1 MSVVRVAIPLLKGK
15 RKFFLEKGRPW
26 SLAEHVLLAALTN
39 KPRTVGELAVAGDIP
54 QRLVLEAL
62 IRLMRAGWVTLQQE
76 SKGVVF
82 SATAAG
88 RSVVGDEE
96 LPKLARSTSRWMNF
110 VIDRVTGTLYRS
122 REMPFVERHIV
133 ESRAARERLVWLR
146 PRDLDAFD
154 DTAGVLATLFED
166 DERFLG
172 IESSAEKMVNRF
184 AIATV
189 RGTNVE
195 GLPPR
200 APDELVELVKH
211 AARNAAPFPMA
222 EKSLQQDPGRQIPFA
237 DRPAPRAIDAVF
249 RPEDLI
255 LGGAMH
261 ETILHEA
268 IKKAKH
274 RIIIHSTFISE
285 QGFAQVQASL
295 IAAAKRGAIVD
306 VLWGED
312 ENKTD
317 AVTTAKTIAKVR
329 TSIETEGL
337 SLSIR
342 VHPFSTRSHAK
353 ILVCDDGKSERL
365 SVTVGSCNWL
375 SSGFQNYEASIRF
388 SDPGVVSAVIEQ
400 IADLT
405 RGSDRHWT
413 ELTSEMA
420 RLSSDARLQK
430 PPTGVKAKVTLVL
443 GPQHAQFARIA
454 RDAARRRMFVTS
466 HRIGAAARPSV
477 VLPAITAVRENGI
490 EARVFYGV
498 ASEGPTD
505 ASGSPNGHPVPS
517 VQPVLTPK
525 LHAKILAWDDDHV
538 LITSQNWLS
547 ADPGESNV
555 RREIGLMVN
564 SKGIAKTVIDNFDA
578 ARGYVGVAAKADKA

>member
-39 KPRTVGELAVAGDIP
+39 KPRTVNELAVAGDVP
-54 QRLVLEAL
+54 QRLVLEAI

-76 SKGVVF
+76 SRGVVF

-88 RSVVGDEE
+88 HNVVGDEE
-96 LPKLARSTSRWMNF
+96 LPKLAKSTSRWMNF
-110 VIDRVTGTLYRS
+110 VIDQVTGTLYRS
-122 REMPFVERHIV
+122 REMPFVEQHV
-133 ESRAARERLVWLR
+133 TEKRAARERLVWLK

-154 DTAGVLATLFED
+154 DTSGVLETLFED
-166 DERFLG
+166 DEKFLG
-172 IESSAEKMVNRF
+172 VEPSVERMVKRF

-189 RGTNVE
+189 RGSNVE

-200 APDELVELVKH
+200 APAELVELVRR
-211 AARNAAPFPMA
+211 AARIANPTPMA
-222 EKSLQQDPGRQIPFA
+222 ERSPHHDPGRQIPFA
-237 DRPAPRAIDAVF
+237 DRPAPRVIDAVF
-249 RPEDLI
+249 RLEDLI
-255 LGGAMH
+255 LGGKMH
-261 ETILHEA
+261 EEVLHEA

-285 QGFAQVQASL
+285 QGFSQVEASL

-317 AVTTAKTIAKVR
+317 AVTTAKTIARVR
-329 TSIETEGL
+329 TSIETLGL

-353 ILVCDDGKSERL
+353 ILICDEGKSERL
-365 SVTVGSCNWL
+365 SATVGSCNWL

-388 SDPGVVSAVIEQ
+388 SDPNVVSAVLEQ

-405 RGSDRHWT
+405 RGADRHWT

-420 RLSSDARLQK
+420 RLASDARLQK
-430 PPTGVKAKVTLVL
+430 PPIGVKAKVTLVL
-443 GPQHAQFARIA
+443 GPQHASFARMA
-454 RDAARRRMFVTS
+454 RDTACRRMFVTS
-466 HRIGAAARPSV
+466 HRIGSAARPSIIV
-477 VLPAITAVRENGI
+477 PAITAVRENGI

-498 ASEGPTD
+498 ANVGPIV
-505 ASGSPNGHPVPS
+505 ASTQPNVHPVPS
-517 VQPVLTPK
+517 VQPVLTPR

-547 ADPGESNV
+547 ADPGESNL

-564 SKGIAKTVIDNFDA
+564 AKGVAKTVIDNFDA
-578 ARGYVGVAAKADKA
+578 ARRDDGVATNVGKA

>member
-88 RSVVGDEE
+88 QNVVGDEE
-96 LPKLARSTSRWMNF
+96 LPKLAKSTSRWMNF
-110 VIDRVTGTLYRS
+110 VIDRITGTLYRS
-122 REMPFVERHIV
+122 REMPFVERHVV
-133 ESRAARERLVWLR
+133 ESRAVRERLVWLR

-172 IESSAEKMVNRF
+172 IEPSAEKMVNRF

-189 RGTNVE
+189 RGANVE

-211 AARNAAPFPMA
+211 AARNAPPFPMA

-261 ETILHEA
+261 ETILREA
-268 IKKAKH
+268 IRKAKH

-285 QGFAQVQASL
+285 QGFEQVQTSL

-420 RLSSDARLQK
+420 RLASDARLQK

-443 GPQHAQFARIA
+443 GPQHAQFVRIA
-454 RDAARRRMFVTS
+454 RDTARRRMFVAS

-477 VLPAITAVRENGI
+477 ILPAIAAVRETGI

-498 ASEGPTD
+498 ASEG
-505 ASGSPNGHPVPS
+505 ASGTPISPNGHPAPS

-538 LITSQNWLS
+538 LISSQNWLS

-555 RREIGLMVN
+555 RREIGLMVH
-564 SKGIAKTVIDNFDA
+564 SKGVAKAVIDNFDA
-578 ARGYVGVAAKADKA
+578 AKGDGSIAAKVDNS

>member
-1 MSVVRVAIPLLKGK
+1 MSVVRVAIPLMKGK

-39 KPRTVGELAVAGDIP
+39 KPRTVGDLAVAGDVP

-88 RSVVGDEE
+88 HSVVGDEE
-96 LPKLARSTSRWMNF
+96 LPKLAKTTSRWMNF
-110 VIDRVTGTLYRS
+110 VIDKVTGTLYRS
-122 REMPFVERHIV
+122 REMPFVEQHVV
-133 ESRAARERLVWLR
+133 ERRAARERLVWLK
-146 PRDLDAFD
+146 PRDIDAFD
-154 DTAGVLATLFED
+154 DTAGVLSTLFED
-166 DERFLG
+166 DEKFLG
-172 IESSAEKMVNRF
+172 IEPSAEKMVKRF

-200 APDELVELVKH
+200 APAELVDLVKQ
-211 AARNAAPFPMA
+211 AARNAAPSPMA
-222 EKSLQQDPGRQIPFA
+222 EKSPQQDPGRQVPFV
-237 DRPAPRAIDAVF
+237 DRPTPRVIDAVF

-255 LGGAMH
+255 LGGATH
-261 ETILHEA
+261 EEVLHEA

-285 QGFAQVQASL
+285 QGFTQVQASL

-329 TSIETEGL
+329 TSIENEGL

-388 SDPGVVSAVIEQ
+388 SDPDVVSAVLEQ

-405 RGSDRHWT
+405 RGGDRHWT

-420 RLSSDARLQK
+420 RLASDARLQK
-430 PPTGVKAKVTLVL
+430 PPAGVKAKVTLVL

-466 HRIGAAARPSV
+466 HRIGSAARPSV
-477 VLPAITAVRENGI
+477 VLPAITAVRENAI
-490 EARVFYGV
+490 EARVFYGA
-498 ASEGPTD
+498 ASEGPAG
-505 ASGSPNGHPVPS
+505 ASTSPKGHLVPS

-547 ADPGESNV
+547 ADPGESNI

-564 SKGIAKTVIDNFDA
+564 SKGIAKAVIDNFDA
-578 ARGYVGVAAKADKA
+578 ARGDGGVAEKADKP

>member
-26 SLAEHVLLAALTN
+26 SLVEHVFLAALTN
-39 KPRTVGELAVAGDIP
+39 RSRTVDELAIAGNVP
-54 QRLVLEAL
+54 RRLVLEAL

-76 SKGVVF
+76 KEGVVF
-82 SATAAG
+82 SATLAG
-88 RSVVGDEE
+88 HSVVGDEE
-96 LPKLARSTSRWMNF
+96 LPKLAKSTSRWMNF
-110 VIDRVTGTLYRS
+110 VIDQITGTLYRS
-122 REMPFVERHIV
+122 REMPFVEQRVV
-133 ESRAARERLVWLR
+133 ESRAARERLVWLK
-146 PRDLDAFD
+146 PRDIDAFD
-154 DTAGVLATLFED
+154 DTAGVLATLFEH

-172 IESSAEKMVNRF
+172 IAPSAEKMVKRF

-189 RGTNVE
+189 RGTSVE
-195 GLPPR
+195 GLPSR
-200 APDELVELVKH
+200 APAELVELVRQ
-211 AARNAAPFPMA
+211 AARNAAPSPMA
-222 EKSLQQDPGRQIPFA
+222 ENSLQHDPGRQIPFA
-237 DRPAPRAIDAVF
+237 ERHTPRTINAVF
-249 RPEDLI
+249 RSEDLI

-261 ETILHEA
+261 EEILREA
-268 IKKAKH
+268 IAKAKY

-285 QGFAQVQASL
+285 QGFALVQESL
-295 IAAAKRGAIVD
+295 IAAAKRGAIID
-306 VLWGED
+306 VLWGEN

-317 AVTTAKTIAKVR
+317 AVTTAKTIAKIR
-329 TSIETEGL
+329 ASIEAKGL

-353 ILVCDDGKSERL
+353 ILVCDGGKSERL
-365 SVTVGSCNWL
+365 SATVGSCNWL

-405 RGSDRHWT
+405 RGGDRHWT

-420 RLSSDARLQK
+420 RLASDARLQK
-430 PPTGVKAKVTLVL
+430 PPVGVKAKVSLVL

-454 RDAARRRMFVTS
+454 RDSARHRMFVTS
-466 HRIGAAARPSV
+466 HKIGSAARPSV
-477 VLPAITAVRENGI
+477 ILPAITAVRENGI

-498 ASEGPTD
+498 ANDVATDTSEI
-505 ASGSPNGHPVPS
+505 SNGLPVPS

-564 SKGIAKTVIDNFDA
+564 SKGIAKAVVDNFDA
-578 ARGYVGVAAKADKA
+578 AKGYLGIAEKLDKT

>member
-26 SLAEHVLLAALTN
+26 SLVEHVFLAALTN
-39 KPRTVGELAVAGDIP
+39 RSRSVDELAMAGNVP
-54 QRLVLEAL
+54 RRLVLEAL

-76 SKGVVF
+76 SNGVVF
-82 SATAAG
+82 IATEAG
-88 RSVVGDEE
+88 HSVVGDEE
-96 LPKLARSTSRWMNF
+96 LPKLAKSTSRWMNF
-110 VIDRVTGTLYRS
+110 VIDQITGTLYRS
-122 REMPFVERHIV
+122 REMPFIEKRVV
-133 ESRAARERLVWLR
+133 ESRAARERLVWLK
-146 PRDLDAFD
+146 PRNLDAFD
-154 DTAGVLATLFED
+154 DTAGVLATLFEH

-172 IESSAEKMVNRF
+172 IEPSAEKMVNRF

-189 RGTNVE
+189 RGNNVE

-200 APDELVELVKH
+200 APAELVELVKL
-211 AARNAAPFPMA
+211 AARNAAPSPMA
-222 EKSLQQDPGRQIPFA
+222 ENSLHQDPGRQVPFV
-237 DRPAPRAIDAVF
+237 DRPTPRAIDAIF

-261 ETILHEA
+261 EELLRQA
-268 IKKAKH
+268 ITKAKH

-285 QGFAQVQASL
+285 QGFELVQESL
-295 IAAAKRGAIVD
+295 MAAAKRGAIID
-306 VLWGED
+306 VLWGEN

-317 AVTTAKTIAKVR
+317 AVTTAKTIAKIR
-329 TSIETEGL
+329 TRIEAEGL
-337 SLSIR
+337 SQSIR

-353 ILVCDDGKSERL
+353 ILVCDGGKSERL
-365 SVTVGSCNWL
+365 SATIGSCNWL

-388 SDPGVVSAVIEQ
+388 SDPGVVSAIIEQ

-405 RGSDRHWT
+405 RGGDRHWT

-420 RLSSDARLQK
+420 RLASDARLQK
-430 PPTGVKAKVTLVL
+430 PPVGLKARVSLVL
-443 GPQHAQFARIA
+443 GPQHAQFARVA
-454 RDAARRRMFVTS
+454 RDSARRRMFVTS
-466 HRIGAAARPSV
+466 HKIGSAARPSV
-477 VLPAITAVRENGI
+477 ILPAITAVRENGI
-490 EARVFYGV
+490 EARVFYGL
-498 ASEGPTD
+498 ASEGLAD
-505 ASGSPNGHPVPS
+505 NSGSSNGDPVPS

-564 SKGIAKTVIDNFDA
+564 SKGIAKAVIDNFDVA
-578 ARGYVGVAAKADKA
+578 KGYVSAATKTDNA

>member
-39 KPRTVGELAVAGDIP
+39 KPRTVGELALAGDVP

-82 SATAAG
+82 SATTAG
-88 RSVVGDEE
+88 RTVVGDDE
-96 LPKLARSTSRWMNF
+96 LPKLAKSTSRWMNF
-110 VIDRVTGTLYRS
+110 VIDKVTGTLYRS
-122 REMPFVERHIV
+122 REMPFFEEHVVER
-133 ESRAARERLVWLR
+133 RAARERVVWLK
-146 PRDLDAFD
+146 PRDLDSFD
-154 DTAGVLATLFED
+154 DTAGVLATLFDD
-166 DERFLG
+166 DEKFLG
-172 IESSAEKMVNRF
+172 IEPSAEKMVKRF

-189 RGTNVE
+189 RGANVE

-200 APDELVELVKH
+200 APAELVELVRR
-211 AARNAAPFPMA
+211 AARNAAPSPMA
-222 EKSLQQDPGRQIPFA
+222 ERSPQHDPGRQIPYA
-237 DRPAPRAIDAVF
+237 DRPAPRPMDAVF

-255 LGGAMH
+255 LGGTMH
-261 ETILHEA
+261 EELLREA

-285 QGFAQVQASL
+285 HGFAQVQPSL

-329 TSIETEGL
+329 RSIEIEGL
-337 SLSIR
+337 SQSVR

-353 ILVCDDGKSERL
+353 ILVFDDGRSERL
-365 SVTVGSCNWL
+365 FATVGSCNWL

-388 SDPGVVSAVIEQ
+388 SDPNVVSAVLEQ

-420 RLSSDARLQK
+420 RLAADARLQK
-430 PPTGVKAKVTLVL
+430 PQLGVKAKVTLVL
-443 GPQHAQFARIA
+443 GPQHAQFVRIA
-454 RDAARRRMFVTS
+454 RDTARRRMFVTS
-466 HRIGAAARPSV
+466 HRIGSAARPSV
-477 VLPAITAVRENGI
+477 VLPAITAVRENDI

-498 ASEGPTD
+498 ASEATV
-505 ASGSPNGHPVPS
+505 SGGTSLNGQSIPS
-517 VQPVLTPK
+517 VQPVLSPK
-525 LHAKILAWDDDHV
+525 LHAKILAWDEDYV

-547 ADPGESNV
+547 ADPGESNA

-564 SKGIAKTVIDNFDA
+564 AKGIANAVIDNFDA
-578 ARGYVGVAAKADKA
+578 SRNDGGVASMAEEK

>member
-26 SLAEHVLLAALTN
+26 SLAEHVLLAALTSN
-39 KPRTVGELAVAGDIP
+39 PRTVGELAVAGDIP

-82 SATAAG
+82 SATVAG
-88 RSVVGDEE
+88 HSVVGDEE
-96 LPKLARSTSRWMNF
+96 LPKLAKSTSRWMNF
-110 VIDRVTGTLYRS
+110 VIDKVTGTLYRS
-122 REMPFVERHIV
+122 REMPFVEQHVV
-133 ESRAARERLVWLR
+133 ERRAARERLVWLK

-166 DERFLG
+166 DEKFLG
-172 IESSAEKMVNRF
+172 IEPSAEKMVKRF

-195 GLPPR
+195 GVPPR
-200 APDELVELVKH
+200 APAELVELVMR
-211 AARNAAPFPMA
+211 AARNAAPSPMA
-222 EKSLQQDPGRQIPFA
+222 EKSLQQDPGRQVPFA

-255 LGGAMH
+255 LGGTMH
-261 ETILHEA
+261 EEVLHEA

-285 QGFAQVQASL
+285 QGIAQVQPSL
-295 IAAAKRGAIVD
+295 IAAAKRGAIID

-329 TSIETEGL
+329 SSIEAEGL

-353 ILVCDDGKSERL
+353 ILICDDGKSERL
-365 SVTVGSCNWL
+365 SATVGSCNWL

-388 SDPGVVSAVIEQ
+388 SDPDVVSAVLEQ
-400 IADLT
+400 TADLT
-405 RGSDRHWT
+405 RGGDRHWT

-420 RLSSDARLQK
+420 RLASDARLQK
-430 PPTGVKAKVTLVL
+430 PPAGVKAKVTLVL
-443 GPQHAQFARIA
+443 GPQHAQFARLA
-454 RDAARRRMFVTS
+454 RDSARRRMFVTS
-466 HRIGAAARPSV
+466 HRIGSAARPSV
-477 VLPAITAVRENGI
+477 VLPTIAAVREHGI

-498 ASEGPTD
+498 ASEGTAG
-505 ASGSPNGHPVPS
+505 ASTSHDGHPVPS

-555 RREIGLMVN
+555 RREIGLMVS
-564 SKGIAKTVIDNFDA
+564 SKGIAKAVIDNFDA
-578 ARGYVGVAAKADKA
+578 ARGDGGVAAKADRA

>member
-26 SLAEHVLLAALTN
+26 SLVEHVFLAALVN
-39 KPRTVGELAVAGDIP
+39 RSRTVDELSTAGNVP

-82 SATAAG
+82 IATPAG
-88 RSVVGDEE
+88 QSVVDDEE
-96 LPKLARSTSRWMNF
+96 LPKLAKSTSRWMNF
-110 VIDRVTGTLYRS
+110 VIDQITGTLYRS
-122 REMPFVERHIV
+122 REMPFIERRVV
-133 ESRAARERLVWLR
+133 ESRAARERLVWLK

-154 DTAGVLATLFED
+154 DTAGVLATLFEH

-172 IESSAEKMVNRF
+172 IEPSGEKMVKRF

-189 RGTNVE
+189 RGNHVE

-200 APDELVELVKH
+200 APTELVELVKQ
-211 AARNAAPFPMA
+211 AARNAPPSPMA
-222 EKSLQQDPGRQIPFA
+222 ENSLHKDPGRQVPIA
-237 DRPAPRAIDAVF
+237 DRPTPRPIDAIF
-249 RPEDLI
+249 RQEDLI
-255 LGGAMH
+255 LGGAAH
-261 ETILHEA
+261 EELLRHSIT
-268 IKKAKH
+268 KAKY

-285 QGFAQVQASL
+285 QGFGLVHESL
-295 IAAAKRGAIVD
+295 IAAAKRGAIID
-306 VLWGED
+306 VLWGEN

-317 AVTTAKTIAKVR
+317 AVTTAKTIAKIR
-329 TSIETEGL
+329 TSIEAEGL
-337 SLSIR
+337 SQSIR

-353 ILVCDDGKSERL
+353 ILVCDGGKSERL
-365 SVTVGSCNWL
+365 FATVGSCNWL
-375 SSGFQNYEASIRF
+375 SSGFQNYEASVRF
-388 SDPGVVSAVIEQ
+388 SDPGVVSAIIEQ

-405 RGSDRHWT
+405 RGGDRHWT

-420 RLSSDARLQK
+420 RLAADARLQK
-430 PPTGVKAKVTLVL
+430 PPVGVKARVSLVL

-454 RDAARRRMFVTS
+454 RDSARRRMFVTS
-466 HRIGAAARPSV
+466 HKIGSAARPSV
-477 VLPAITAVRENGI
+477 ILPAITAVRENGI

-498 ASEGPTD
+498 MSEGTADNSCDTDGPSTPT
-505 ASGSPNGHPVPS
+505 VR
-517 VQPVLTPK
+517 PVLTPK

-564 SKGIAKTVIDNFDA
+564 SKGIASAVIDNFDVAKGYASLA
-578 ARGYVGVAAKADKA
+578 AQSENA

>member
-26 SLAEHVLLAALTN
+26 SLAEHVLLAALTK
-39 KPRTVGELAVAGDIP
+39 KPRTVGDLAVAGDVP

-62 IRLMRAGWVTLQQE
+62 IRLMRAGWVTLHQE
-76 SKGVVF
+76 SKGVLF
-82 SATAAG
+82 SATASG
-88 RSVVGDEE
+88 QIVVGDEE
-96 LPKLARSTSRWMNF
+96 LPKLAKSTSRWMHF
-110 VIDRVTGTLYRS
+110 VIDKVTGTLYRS
-122 REMPFVERHIV
+122 REMPFFEQHVVEK
-133 ESRAARERLVWLR
+133 RAARERLVWLK
-146 PRDLDAFD
+146 PRDIDAFD

-166 DERFLG
+166 DEKFLG
-172 IESSAEKMVNRF
+172 IEPTAEKLVNRF

-189 RGTNVE
+189 RGDNVE

-200 APDELVELVKH
+200 APAELFELVKR
-211 AARNAAPFPMA
+211 AASNAAPSPMA
-222 EKSLQQDPGRQIPFA
+222 VKSPQHEPGPQIPFA
-237 DRPAPRAIDAVF
+237 DRHAPQPIDAVF

-255 LGGAMH
+255 LGGKMH
-261 ETILHEA
+261 EVVLHEA
-268 IKKAKH
+268 IQKAKY

-285 QGFAQVQASL
+285 QGFEKVQASL

-306 VLWGED
+306 VLWGEN

-329 TSIETEGL
+329 TTIDTEGL
-337 SLSIR
+337 GLSIR
-342 VHPFSTRSHAK
+342 LHPFSTRSHAK
-353 ILVCDDGKSERL
+353 ILVCDDGKLGRL
-365 SVTVGSCNWL
+365 SATVGSCNWL

-388 SDPGVVSAVIEQ
+388 SDPGVVGAVIEQ

-420 RLSSDARLQK
+420 RLASDARLQK
-430 PPTGVKAKVTLVL
+430 PPAGEKAKVTLVL
-443 GPQHAQFARIA
+443 GPQHAQFARTA

-466 HRIGAAARPSV
+466 HRIGPAARPSV
-477 VLPAITAVRENGI
+477 ILPAITAVHEHGI

-498 ASEGPTD
+498 ASELSAG
-505 ASGSPNGHPVPS
+505 ASTSSNGHPVPS
-517 VQPVLTPK
+517 VQPILSPK
-525 LHAKILAWDDDHV
+525 LHAKILAWDDDDV
-538 LITSQNWLS
+538 LISSHNWLS

-555 RREIGLMVN
+555 QREIGLMVN
-564 SKGIAKTVIDNFDA
+564 SKGIAKAVIDNFDA
-578 ARGYVGVAAKADKA
+578 ARGDGGLAAKPDEA

>member
-1 MSVVRVAIPLLKGK
+1 MSVVRVAIPLMKGK

-39 KPRTVGELAVAGDIP
+39 KPRTVVELAVAGDVP

-62 IRLMRAGWVTLQQE
+62 IRLMRAGWIMLQQE

-88 RSVVGDEE
+88 HSVVGDEE
-96 LPKLARSTSRWMNF
+96 LPKLAKTTSRWMNF
-110 VIDRVTGTLYRS
+110 VIDKVTGTLYRS
-122 REMPFVERHIV
+122 REMPFVEQHVV
-133 ESRAARERLVWLR
+133 ERRAARERLVWLK

-166 DERFLG
+166 DEKFLG
-172 IESSAEKMVNRF
+172 IEPSAEKMVKRF

-200 APDELVELVKH
+200 APAELVELVKR
-211 AARNAAPFPMA
+211 AARNAAPSPMA
-222 EKSLQQDPGRQIPFA
+222 EKSPQQDPGRQVPFA

-261 ETILHEA
+261 ERVLHEA
-268 IKKAKH
+268 VKKAKH

-306 VLWGED
+306 VMWGED

-317 AVTTAKTIAKVR
+317 AVTTAKTIAKIR

-365 SVTVGSCNWL
+365 SATVGSCNWL

-388 SDPGVVSAVIEQ
+388 SDPGVVSAVLEQ

-405 RGSDRHWT
+405 RGGDRHWT

-420 RLSSDARLQK
+420 RLASDARLQK
-430 PPTGVKAKVTLVL
+430 PPAGVKAKVTLVL

-466 HRIGAAARPSV
+466 HRIGSAARPSV

-498 ASEGPTD
+498 ASEGPAG
-505 ASGSPNGHPVPS
+505 ASTSPNDHPVPS

-555 RREIGLMVN
+555 RREIGLMVS
-564 SKGIAKTVIDNFDA
+564 SKGIAKAVIDNFDA
-578 ARGYVGVAAKADKA
+578 ARGDGGVAAKADKV

>member
-26 SLAEHVLLAALTN
+26 SLAEHVLLAALIN
-39 KPRTVGELAVAGDIP
+39 KPRTVGELAVAGDVP

-76 SKGVVF
+76 SQGVVF

-96 LPKLARSTSRWMNF
+96 LPKLAKSTSRWMNF
-110 VIDRVTGTLYRS
+110 VIDKITGTLYRS
-122 REMPFVERHIV
+122 REMPFLEQHIV
-133 ESRAARERLVWLR
+133 ERRAARERLVWLR

-166 DERFLG
+166 DEKFLG
-172 IESSAEKMVNRF
+172 IEPSAEKMVNRF

-200 APDELVELVKH
+200 APAELIELVKR
-211 AARNAAPFPMA
+211 AARNAPPAPMA
-222 EKSLQQDPGRQIPFA
+222 ENSLHHDTGRQVSFA
-237 DRPAPRAIDAVF
+237 DRPVPRSIDAIY

-261 ETILHEA
+261 EDVLHEA
-268 IKKAKH
+268 IRKAKH

-285 QGFAQVQASL
+285 QGFALVQAPL
-295 IAAAKRGAIVD
+295 IAAAKRGAVID

-312 ENKTD
+312 ENKTE

-329 TSIETEGL
+329 ASIEAEGL

-353 ILVCDDGKSERL
+353 ILVCDDGRSERL
-365 SVTVGSCNWL
+365 SATVGSCNWL

-388 SDPGVVSAVIEQ
+388 SDPRVVSAILEQ
-400 IADLT
+400 VADLT
-405 RGSDRHWT
+405 RGGDRHWT

-420 RLSSDARLQK
+420 RLASDARLQK

-498 ASEGPTD
+498 ASEAPVG
-505 ASGSPNGHPVPS
+505 ASTSHNGHPGSS
-517 VQPVLTPK
+517 VLPVLMSK

-547 ADPGESNV
+547 ADPGESNL
-555 RREIGLMVN
+555 RREIGLMVH
-564 SKGIAKTVIDNFDA
+564 SKGIATAVIDNFDA
-578 ARGYVGVAAKADKA
+578 AKGDGGAASKLDNV

>member
-1 MSVVRVAIPLLKGK
+1 LK
-15 RKFFLEKGRPW
+15 
-26 SLAEHVLLAALTN
+26 
-39 KPRTVGELAVAGDIP
+39 
-54 QRLVLEAL
+54 
-62 IRLMRAGWVTLQQE
+62 QE
-76 SKGVVF
+76 RNGVVF
-82 SATAAG
+82 SGTVAG
-88 RSVVGDEE
+88 HSVVGDEE
-96 LPKLARSTSRWMNF
+96 LPKLAKSTSRWMNF
-110 VIDRVTGTLYRS
+110 VIDKVTGTLYRS
-122 REMPFVERHIV
+122 REMPFIEKHVVEK
-133 ESRAARERLVWLR
+133 RATRERLVWLK
-146 PRDLDAFD
+146 PRNLDAFD

-166 DERFLG
+166 DEKFLG
-172 IESSAEKMVNRF
+172 IEPSAERMVNRF

-200 APDELVELVKH
+200 APSELVELVKR
-211 AARNAAPFPMA
+211 AARNAAPSPMA
-222 EKSLQQDPGRQIPFA
+222 DKSPQQDPGRQVPFT
-237 DRPAPRAIDAVF
+237 DRPAPRAIEAVF

-261 ETILHEA
+261 EEVLHEA

-274 RIIIHSTFISE
+274 RIVIHSTFISE

-295 IAAAKRGAIVD
+295 IAAAKRGAIID

-317 AVTTAKTIAKVR
+317 AVTTAKTIVKVR
-329 TSIETEGL
+329 SSIETEGL

-365 SVTVGSCNWL
+365 SATVGSCNWL

-388 SDPGVVSAVIEQ
+388 SDPNVVSAVLEQ

-420 RLSSDARLQK
+420 RLASDARLQK
-430 PPTGVKAKVTLVL
+430 PPAGVKAKVTLVL
-443 GPQHAQFARIA
+443 GPQHAQFVRIA
-454 RDAARRRMFVTS
+454 RDAAVRRMFVTS
-466 HRIGAAARPSV
+466 HRIGSAARPSV

-498 ASEGPTD
+498 ASEVAGG
-505 ASGSPNGHPVPS
+505 ASTSPKNHPVPS
-517 VQPVLTPK
+517 VQPILTPK
-525 LHAKILAWDDDHV
+525 LHAKILAWDDDYV

-555 RREIGLMVN
+555 RREIGLMVS
-564 SKGIAKTVIDNFDA
+564 SKGIAKAVIDNFDA
-578 ARGYVGVAAKADKA
+578 AKGDVGLAAKADKV